1 MSPKPLPWSSL
12 SPRLRA
18 LWQLLR
24 TRAGETAEQLHPA
37 TKAEPLGYSCAP
49 ALSYGLQMLESFGWA
64 TAERTCSD
72 GQPVVRW
79 FVAIPPGERAA

>member
-1 MSPKPLPWSSL
+1 MPKPLPWSSL

-24 TRAGETAEQLHPA
+24 TRGGETSAQLYPS
-37 TKAEPLGYSCAP
+37 TVAEPLGYSCAP
-49 ALSYGLQMLESFGWA
+49 ALSYGLQQLESFGWA
-64 TAERTCSD
+64 KAERECLD

-79 FVAIPPGERAA
+79 CAVIPAGERAP